1 MKIQVQEMGFIN
13 VMAIIIAVLLLIYQL
28 IGYRLYNKVD
38 ETTQQLNNMSLT
50 DMIEYSK
57 EITNESIQ

>member
-50 DMIEYSK
+50 DIIEYSK

>member
-13 VMAIIIAVLLLIYQL
+13 VMAIIIAVLLLVYQL

-50 DMIEYSK
+50 DIIEYSK